1 MKNHN
6 YSSFIEPGKKYSAYW
21 LGTTAFIIAQQLTYA
36 FTRKNLGERR
46 FSFDLSVFIC
56 IVLAIIPIALGP
68 ELHKYSILNSGDW
81 RDLKKLNHFSY
92 AAFILDNITW
102 YIYLGLFIFNAYKRK
117 LEIDRLPSVF
127 ELARH
132 TRSKGE
138 INERITNL
146 KWMGRPFTNTEIE
159 ILVEPGLFLI
169 LGILLIFFHQLIG
182 YVIVIFSLI
191 CALSSKIENVLAT
204 YKIMDIMDGI
214 ISGEETERIVIDLKQ
229 PKDTR
234 GASFPGKLPKD
245 RDVRKRV
252 VNYMQDD
259 DDIVTVS

>member
-6 YSSFIEPGKKYSAYW
+6 YSSFIEPGKKFSAY
-21 LGTTAFIIAQQLTYA
+21 GIATTAFTLAQHFIYA
-36 FTRKNLGERR
+36 FTRRNLGERR
-46 FSFDLSVFIC
+46 FSFDLSIFIC
-56 IVLAIIPIALGP
+56 VVLAIIPIVMGP
-68 ELHKYSILNSGDW
+68 EIHKYSILNSGNW

-92 AAFILDNITW
+92 ASFIFEHISW
-102 YIYLGLFIFNAYKRK
+102 YIYLGFFIFNAYKRK

-138 INERITNL
+138 IDDRITSL
-146 KWMGRPFTNTEIE
+146 KWMGRPFTIREIE

-169 LGILLIFFHQLIG
+169 VGILLIICHQLIG

-191 CALSSKIENVLAT
+191 CSLSSKVERVLADH
-204 YKIMDIMDGI
+204 KIMDIMDGI
-214 ISGEETERIVIDLKQ
+214 MSAEETEGIVVDLKQ

-234 GASFPGKLPKD
+234 GVSFPGKLPKD
-245 RDVRKRV
+245 RDMRKKV
-252 VNYMQDD
+252 VNYIQDED
-259 DDIVTVS
+259 VVTVK